1 MTYICTRTL
10 GKNPEPDLYLTL
22 RVRPTLRI
30 VFVVMLLS
38 LHSADTVVPLRLA
51 MVDSVS
57 PDLMVTYFA
66 ALRSASRRSCS
77 RRSASSASAIAS
89 YSSSDSGE

>member
-1 MTYICTRTL
+1 M
-10 GKNPEPDLYLTL
+10 TL

-38 LHSADTVVPLRLA
+38 LQSADTVVPSRLA
-51 MVDSVS
+51 IVESVS
-57 PDLMVTYFA
+57 PDLMVTYLA

-77 RRSASSASAIAS
+77 RRSASSASAMAYS
-89 YSSSDSGE
+89 SSSDSGE